1 MLPAQLLIRRYIYM
15 GHCYYVSCQNESRRS
30 IFDRFPSWKQ

>member
-1 MLPAQLLIRRYIYM
+1 MLPTQLLIRRYIYM
-15 GHCYYVSCQNESRRS
+15 EHCYCVSCQNESRHY